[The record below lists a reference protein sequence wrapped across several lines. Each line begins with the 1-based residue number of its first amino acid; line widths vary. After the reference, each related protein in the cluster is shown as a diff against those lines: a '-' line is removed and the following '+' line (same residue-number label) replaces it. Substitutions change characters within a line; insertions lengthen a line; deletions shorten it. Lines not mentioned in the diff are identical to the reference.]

1 MPFVNTAKTKIHN
14 FWLAISLGSP
24 KMAAALPTKRLY
36 PPIAALCDFDIV
48 LRRTGHLNVSNG
60 SWQYRS
66 KWRARKDLAILA
78 VACNDPGGIYNSL
91 KRDGTTV
98 TPTCYFHEAS
108 FQSKFLSAQSLPTG
122 WHRCNQGVPALLP
135 LGAQLNQCF
144 CRLGGFLI
152 APRNYKIADTYLGQ
166 CGHRE

>member
-14 FWLAISLGSP
+14 FWLTIPLGGP

-60 SWQYRS
+60 SWQHRS

-78 VACNDPGGIYNSL
+78 VACNDPVGVYDSL
-91 KRDGTTV
+91 KRDGTAV

-108 FQSKFLSAQSLPTG
+108 FQNKFLSALRSARLRADQSAYSLKGP
-122 WHRCNQGVPALLP
+122 PAER
-135 LGAQLNQCF
+135 
-144 CRLGGFLI
+144 RLMKTDRSF
-152 APRNYKIADTYLGQ
+152 AYKNSPQNA
-166 CGHRE
+166 R